1 MFFAKT
7 KCLSLML
14 LDVKLF
20 SVYTDNVVH
29 SPGLDKAFDAFWVHK
44 YCCNNNSQC
53 KLSREDAIN
62 LPEKTYN
69 RKKKIMVKNKLSH
82 YCSEL
87 QKSTQFFCCLPKTG
101 LSLRAGVWDF
111 CPATMRMN
119 PRYFH
124 RNQKEYRAK
133 VLPSCTISL
142 LLIADTKQLEML
154 VTALPRV

>member
-1 MFFAKT
+1 MPQ
-7 KCLSLML
+7 
-14 LDVKLF
+14 LF
-20 SVYTDNVVH
+20 WVSTDYVVH

-62 LPEKTYN
+62 LPEKTYT
-69 RKKKIMVKNKLSH
+69 RKKKIMVKNKLWH

-101 LSLRAGVWDF
+101 LSLRAGGWGF
-111 CPATMRMN
+111 SLATMRMS
-119 PRYFH
+119 PGYFY

-133 VLPSCTISL
+133 VLPSCTIP
-142 LLIADTKQLEML
+142 LLIIAYTGQHEML
-154 VTALPRV
+154 ATALQRV